1 MGSSR
6 ARNTRLIVAV
16 AACSVLFGPPSAIA
30 APGTDPGGYVDSAAR
45 CAPPATVVLFGSTE
59 TSRVAICKSPGG
71 QLEYRGVRVRDG
83 AKLILSASQSGDGF
97 TANNNGITYTVSAK
111 SLVIGMGDKVIREEP
126 MVDAHR
132 PEASAPPVAPP
143 TTSTTPLPPP
153 LPAEV
158 GGR

>member
-1 MGSSR
+1 
-6 ARNTRLIVAV
+6 LV
-16 AACSVLFGPPSAIA
+16 
-30 APGTDPGGYVDSAAR
+30 
-45 CAPPATVVLFGSTE
+45 
-59 TSRVAICKSPGG
+59 
-71 QLEYRGVRVRDG
+71 
-83 AKLILSASQSGDGF
+83 LSASQSGDGF
-97 TANNNGITYTVSAK
+97 TANNDGITYTVSTK

-132 PEASAPPVAPP
+132 PEAPAPPATPP